1 VADGIFVAP
10 MRSWRCMS
18 VVVFVYG
25 VCDSYARMPCCRPS
39 RLSRGFEALRAVTNT
54 KLPVASF
61 PNSNEG
67 PFSDRYQ

>member
-1 VADGIFVAP
+1 
-10 MRSWRCMS
+10 MS
-18 VVVFVYG
+18 FVVFVYG
-25 VCDSYARMPCCRPS
+25 VFDSYGHMPCCRPS

-61 PNSNEG
+61 PNPDEG